1 MTFRPRTIQL
11 FFLLV
16 CVCAAVCSQAQPRA
30 DSRSFGHLW
39 TMYDGIRQGHVR
51 DQRQM
56 LDTIAWKAVAERNAY
71 QLFVVNHKRL
81 MLGRQQQDLTVQEA
95 ALWLDSLRRDNV
107 AARWGDPDSAIY
119 QSLYHYLT
127 GLLLATAYPYE
138 TQTTTIHSAT
148 FWNMEEWS
156 KENFNEEAKKQYASC
171 FAGLPKGIPLNTSRW
186 DFLLVTIPETR
197 PLRPTLNDVL
207 YQSCISLFGE
217 DDPEFA
223 GALVDEAMAAHTER
237 NILVDYE
244 IQRLHFI
251 FPHVQENVDS
261 SASWRK
267 LDSLEQKYGADVAFD
282 YERGLQLAVAYQLM
296 EQETD
301 YRARAIEYFDKVLR
315 QCGTDESGNPLL
327 AHYEKNAAYYLDM
340 LTRPRLALGDAHID
354 LPLGHKLRIPIQY
367 SNLETLYVSVY
378 PVPDDIV
385 PYRSY
390 EKKVV
395 KREIASFSN
404 WFEWNKWLDKKICTQ
419 RFDLDAA
426 GHFATTE
433 LWMDSLPVGNY
444 RFFFHT
450 KPELDEEGVLME
462 ADFRVTRLKL
472 STWSVM
478 NKRGYISVNDR
489 RTGEPLP
496 GKWGWG
502 GSMFL
507 FPRLSNRFG
516 EIRYARS
523 LGYRE
528 PCSVYD
534 KKVSYS
540 TLDWER
546 IDMFSFFHHHGYSS
560 RAQLFT
566 DRTLYRPGQ
575 SVYFK
580 YILSKKGRA
589 LKNVPVMAILFGNK
603 SATPDTLR
611 LTTSQY
617 GSVSGEFQLPKV
629 VGEYRL
635 EVFPVSNKKKK
646 NQRRYFS
653 YAYAGEIETI
663 EVAEYKLLT
672 FKVRLESDSQQVAA
686 GDTFTICGKV
696 TALNGVPIGNAAVV
710 LDVRTNFTA
719 KQERLDVVTEQ
730 DGRFAYRY
738 PVTRNTYRLDVEAIV
753 TDINGETHSDK
764 SMVMISQDL
773 LTIHLSDDKDVDLAL
788 DDTARWRVTAVNYC
802 DIVQN
807 VPLRITVV
815 RLDAPKEYRIPAFD
829 KIPAYWRPLYSEEE
843 YAREFPHLTFD
854 PHANDAAYWPAMDTC
869 FRVVKTS
876 SPDSLLEIVVKDWN
890 VGNYKML
897 VETTDKAGN
906 AVSKTLFFT
915 INNSARTDFHAF
927 QPIRAEF
934 VSIPQKK
941 GQPLKIS
948 VGSSLEKAMMLCDVY
963 QGKRRLKT
971 WRIPLSREQKTV
983 KVRTHSSG
991 NRELSL
997 CARIVQD
1004 GQLHSVV
1011 RDTFVE
1017 MDNSTQRKLLRRYN
1031 KLVMNAELTHY
1042 RNVSEPGSNEH
1053 WEMTLNDAKGKTM
1066 RQAELLA
1073 WMIDGSLHELGMRK
1087 TDYGPYYYPRRVRI
1101 PDYLIVKGAQIE
1113 CRDISNAY
1121 TYYYSYENPHA
1132 PKSKLF
1138 YESVIRPMQDFYY
1151 LYYSSHSVES
1161 QSVVIKYEP
1170 PMFDADNTAS
1180 ESDVARVLANMAG
1193 VTSVDGTMAAVR
1205 GNRSEGTRVI
1215 VDGVRVRD
1223 DSPRVALPQSEVEE
1237 PAVPEP
1243 SLAPEVKVRSYFV
1256 ETAFF
1261 YPSLHPDDSGRVH
1274 IRFTLP
1280 DQYTGWEFY
1289 AFGHSKDMRT
1299 SRMRALLQ
1307 SRRTLMLQSNAP
1319 RFFREGDTLTLRAK
1333 ITNCGEESQEGNVML
1348 EFFNAEDNRPL
1359 EMILGE
1365 ESMVPHLSAKGSAT
1379 FHVAAG
1385 TSEVVQFRIRVPEG
1399 VPAVTYRMMARTG
1412 SYGDGEENI
1421 LPVLP
1426 NKMLVTEACTFTV
1439 PAGQDAAFTFQH
1451 YRTHTTPTMQPLNY
1465 TLEVTTNPAWLAI
1478 RALPYLMRYPYEC
1491 NEQIFSKIFAAATV
1505 QHMLAQTPALRE
1517 VFDSWLNDTV
1527 NEALASPL
1535 LKNVSLQSMLL
1546 EETPWLHDAQ
1556 SESHQRQETA
1566 KLFADEN
1573 LQRQLEKNINKLLHN
1588 QLLNGGWD
1596 WYGKNYY
1603 SRYITNYIV
1612 SGFYKLQ
1619 RLGVEIPQA
1628 DKMLGKAIRRSDDK
1642 QEDRYQSYLKRKEKE
1657 PDAQFFFSEEDVH
1670 YLYARSFAPY
1680 DAAWLSRPF
1689 VKNLM
1694 ALMTKD
1700 LRETSFTRQAEV
1712 ALILYRTGRQAEAKE
1727 IMEYIRQQAVVD
1739 REKGM
1744 YWRKEFSGS
1753 FYRWYEA
1760 PIERQ
1765 ALLIEAFTEIAP
1777 RADELTAMKHWL
1789 LCQKKGNSWPSTK
1802 ATSEAVY
1809 ALLLNAPADL
1819 LRPSATVVTV
1829 GGETLKPAEDA
1840 RAEAG
1845 TGYLQRVWSP
1855 KDMTPALA
1863 DIRVRTDSVHPAFGA
1878 CYWQYLE
1885 VPDQVEAAGS
1895 GLTVRRTLYHQPAA
1909 GDGRTAEPVTGDNP
1923 IHLGERITV
1932 RVVVTSDR
1940 DLEYVQ
1946 VKDPRASAFEPVNI
1960 HERSGR
1966 QDGVWWVESPRDAST
1981 NFFFSR
1987 FPQGTVVLEYDVF
2000 ATQTG
2005 DFSVG
2010 ATIVECMYAPEYRAQ
2025 SAGTRIQVG
2034 SK

>member
-1 MTFRPRTIQL
+1 MVSL
-11 FFLLV
+11 
-16 CVCAAVCSQAQPRA
+16 AQPRA

-39 TMYDGIRQGHVR
+39 TLYDGIRQNYVR

-56 LDTIAWKAVAERNAY
+56 LDTIQWKAEAEHDAY
-71 QLFVVNHKRL
+71 QLFIVNHKRL
-81 MLGRQQQDLTVQEA
+81 LLGRQQQDLSLQDAV
-95 ALWLDSLRRDNV
+95 LWLDSLRRDNV

-119 QSLYHYLT
+119 HSLYHYLT

-282 YERGLQLAVAYQLM
+282 YERGLQLAVAYQLTSR
-296 EQETD
+296 ETD
-301 YRARAIEYFDKVLR
+301 YMERAVGYFDKVIR
-315 QCGTDESGNPLL
+315 QSETDESGNPLL
-327 AHYEKNAAYYLDM
+327 HLYGQNAAYYLDK
-340 LTRPRLALGDAHID
+340 LTRPRLALVNAPLD

-367 SNLETLYVSVY
+367 SNLETIYVSVY
-378 PVPDDIV
+378 PFSDIV
-385 PYRSY
+385 SY
-390 EKKVV
+390 KTYFREVEG
-395 KREIASFSN
+395 REIESFQTYFK
-404 WFEWNKWLDKKICTQ
+404 WDEFFEKKICTQ
-419 RFDLDAA
+419 RFDLAAA
-426 GHFATTE
+426 GRFATTE

-450 KPELDEEGVLME
+450 KPELDEAGVLME

-478 NKRGYISVNDR
+478 RKKGVIAVNDC

-496 GKWGWG
+496 GKWGRG
-502 GSMFL
+502 ANMVL
-507 FPRLSNRFG
+507 FPHLSNRFG
-516 EIRYARS
+516 EIRYARG
-523 LGYRE
+523 LVYRD

-534 KKVSYS
+534 NKVAYS
-540 TLDWER
+540 TTDWEP
-546 IDMFSFFHHHGYSS
+546 IDPFSLFHHHGYSL
-560 RAQLFT
+560 RAHLFT

-575 SVYFK
+575 IVRFK

-589 LKNVPVMAILFGNK
+589 LKDVSVMALLFGEK
-603 SATPDTLR
+603 STAPDTLR
-611 LTTSQY
+611 LTTSRY

-629 VGEYRL
+629 VGKYRL
-635 EVFPVSNKKKK
+635 VVAPVSNKNKKK
-646 NQRRYFS
+646 QRRYFS
-653 YAYAGEIETI
+653 FAERKQI
-663 EVAEYKLLT
+663 EVAEYKLPT

-686 GDTFTICGKV
+686 GDTFTIRGKV
-696 TALNGVPIGNAAVV
+696 TALNGVPVRNAAVV
-710 LDVRTNFTA
+710 LNVKTNFTA

-829 KIPAYWRPLYSEEE
+829 KTPAYWRPLHSEEE
-843 YAREFPHLTFD
+843 YAREFPHLTFNL
-854 PHANDAAYWPAMDTC
+854 HANDAAYWPALDTC
-869 FRVVKTS
+869 FRGVTTS
-876 SPDSLLEIVVKDWN
+876 SSDSLLKIVVKNWN

-897 VETTDKAGN
+897 VDATDKVGN
-906 AVSKTLFFT
+906 AVSKTTFFT
-915 INNSARTDFHAF
+915 VNNSSRTDFRTF

-934 VSIPQKK
+934 ISVPPKK
-941 GQPLKIS
+941 GKPLQIS
-948 VGSSLEKAMMLCDVY
+948 VGSSLDKAVMVCDVY

-971 WRIPLSREQKTV
+971 WSIPLNREQKTV
-983 KVRTHSSG
+983 KVRTHSNG
-991 NRELSL
+991 NRGLSL
-997 CARIVQD
+997 CARIVQN

-1017 MDNSTQRKLLRRYN
+1017 MDNSTHRKLLRRYH
-1031 KLVMNAELTHY
+1031 KLMMNAELTHY
-1042 RNVSEPGSNEH
+1042 RDVSEPGSDEH
-1053 WEMTLNDAKGKTM
+1053 WEITLADGKGKTM

-1073 WMIDGSLHELGMRK
+1073 WMIDGSLHELGMWK
-1087 TDYGPYYYPRRVRI
+1087 TDYGAYYYPKRVRI
-1101 PDYLIVKGAQIE
+1101 PDYLNVNGSQIK
-1113 CRDISNAY
+1113 CRDISNSY
-1121 TYYYSYENPHA
+1121 TNYYCNKENKT
-1132 PKSKLF
+1132 PKSRLY

-1151 LYYSSHSVES
+1151 SSRSADVQE
-1161 QSVVIKYEP
+1161 VVVKYEP
-1170 PMFDADNTAS
+1170 PVFDTDNTVS
-1180 ESDVARVLANMAG
+1180 ESNVARSLANMAG
-1193 VTSVDGTMAAVR
+1193 VSSVDGQMASVR

-1215 VDGVRVRD
+1215 VDGVRVRN
-1223 DSPRVALPQSEVEE
+1223 DSPGLAFPQPAVAE

-1243 SLAPEVKVRSYFV
+1243 SLAPEVKVRSHFV

-1261 YPSLHPDDSGRVH
+1261 EPSLHPDDSGRVH

-1399 VPAVTYRMMARTG
+1399 VSAVTYRMMARTG

-1556 SESHQRQETA
+1556 SESRQRQETA

-1628 DKMLGKAIRRSDDK
+1628 DKMLGKAIRRSDDE

-1657 PDAQFFFSEEDVH
+1657 PDAQFFFSEEDLY

-1700 LRETSFTRQAEV
+1700 LRKTSFTRQAEV
-1712 ALILYRTGRQAEAKE
+1712 ALILYRTGREAEAKE
-1727 IMEYIRQQAVVD
+1727 IMEYIRQQAVTD

-1753 FYRWYEA
+1753 FYCWYEA

-1789 LCQKKGNSWPSTK
+1789 LCQKRGNNWPSTK

-1809 ALLLNAPADL
+1809 ALLLDAPANL
-1819 LRPSATVVTV
+1819 LRPSTTVVTV

-1845 TGYLQRVWSP
+1845 TGYLQQVWQP
-1855 KDMTPALA
+1855 QEMTPELA
-1863 DIRVRTDSVHPAFGA
+1863 EIHVRADSVHPVFGA

-1932 RVVVTSDR
+1932 RVVVSSDR

-2005 DFSVG
+2005 DFSLG
-2010 ATIVECMYAPEYRAQ
+2010 ATTVECMYAPEYRAQ

>member
-1 MTFRPRTIQL
+1 MAFHTRTIRLL
-11 FFLLV
+11 FL
-16 CVCAAVCSQAQPRA
+16 CVCLCVTMVSLAQPRV

-51 DQRQM
+51 EQRQM

-81 MLGRQQQDLTVQEA
+81 MLGRRQQDLTVQEA

-119 QSLYHYLT
+119 HSLYHYLT

-138 TQTTTIHSAT
+138 TQTTTIHPAS

-301 YRARAIEYFDKVLR
+301 YRTRAIEYFDKVLR

-327 AHYEKNAAYYLDM
+327 AHYERNAAYYLDV

-378 PVPDDIV
+378 PVSDDII

-419 RFDLDAA
+419 RFDLDAT

-496 GKWGWG
+496 GKWGCG

-528 PCSVYD
+528 LCSVYD

-546 IDMFSFFHHHGYSS
+546 VDMFSFFHHHGYSS

-575 SVYFK
+575 TVYFK

-589 LKNVPVMAILFGNK
+589 LKNVPVMAILFGDK
-603 SATPDTLR
+603 STTPDTLR

-629 VGEYRL
+629 VGKYRL

-653 YAYAGEIETI
+653 YAYAGGIKTI
-663 EVAEYKLLT
+663 EVAEYKLPT

-710 LDVRTNFTA
+710 LDVRTNLIG
-719 KQERLDVVTEQ
+719 KQERFEVVTER

-738 PVTRNTYRLDVEAIV
+738 PVARSTYHLVVEATV
-753 TDINGETHSDK
+753 TDLNGETHSDN

-829 KIPAYWRPLYSEEE
+829 KTPAYWRPLHSEEE
-843 YAREFPHLTFD
+843 YAREFPHLTFNL
-854 PHANDAAYWPAMDTC
+854 HANDAAYWPALDTC
-869 FRVVKTS
+869 FRGVTTS
-876 SPDSLLEIVVKDWN
+876 SSDSLLKIVVKNWN

-897 VETTDKAGN
+897 VDATDKAGN

-915 INNSARTDFHAF
+915 INNSARTDFQAF

-1053 WEMTLNDAKGKTM
+1053 WEMTLTDAKGKTM

-1087 TDYGPYYYPRRVRI
+1087 TDYGPYFYPRRVRI

-1151 LYYSSHSVES
+1151 LYNSFHSVES

-1170 PMFDADNTAS
+1170 PMFDSDNTAS
-1180 ESDVARVLANMAG
+1180 ESSVARVLANMAG
-1193 VTSVDGTMAAVR
+1193 VSSVDGTMAPVR

-1243 SLAPEVKVRSYFV
+1243 SLAPEVKVRSHFV

-1261 YPSLHPDDSGRVH
+1261 YPSLHPNDSGRVH

-1280 DQYTGWEFY
+1280 DQYTGWEFC

-1307 SRRTLMLQSNAP
+1307 SRRTLMLQTNAP
-1319 RFFREGDTLTLRAK
+1319 RFLRESDTLTLRAK
-1333 ITNCGEESQEGNVML
+1333 ITNYGEENRQGNVTL
-1348 EFFNAEDNRPL
+1348 EFFNAEDNHPV
-1359 EMILGE
+1359 EMIFDAGD
-1365 ESMVPHLSAKGSAT
+1365 VSAKGTVT

-1385 TSEVVQFRIRVPEG
+1385 TSGVVQFRIRVPEG
-1399 VPAVTYRMMARTG
+1399 VPAVSYRMVARAG
-1412 SYGDGEENI
+1412 NYGDGEENI

-1426 NKMLVTEACTFTV
+1426 NKMLVTEARSFTV
-1439 PAGQDAAFTFQH
+1439 PADQDAAFTFQR
-1451 YRTHTTPTMQPLNY
+1451 YRTHITPTMQPLSY
-1465 TLEVTTNPAWLAI
+1465 TFEVTTNPAWLAI

-1505 QHMLAQTPALRE
+1505 QHMMVQTPTLRD

-1535 LKNVSLQSMLL
+1535 LKNVSLQSILL

-1588 QLLNGGWD
+1588 QLVNGGWD
-1596 WYGKNYY
+1596 WYGKSYY
-1603 SRYITNYIV
+1603 SRYITNHIV
-1612 SGFYKLQ
+1612 SGFYKLR

-1628 DKMLGKAIRRSDDK
+1628 DKMLGKAIHRSDVE
-1642 QEDRYQSYLKRKEKE
+1642 QEDRYQAYLKRKEK
-1657 PDAQFFFSEEDVH
+1657 DSKAQFFFSEEDVH

-1700 LRETSFTRQAEV
+1700 LRKTSFTRQAEV

-1727 IMEYIRQQAVVD
+1727 IMEYIRQQAVMD

-1777 RADELTAMKHWL
+1777 RADEQTAMKHWL

-1829 GGETLKPAEDA
+1829 GSETLKPAEDNC
-1840 RAEAG
+1840 AEAG
-1845 TGYLQRVWSP
+1845 TGYLQRVWRP
-1855 KDMTPALA
+1855 KEMTPALA

-1909 GDGRTAEPVTGDNP
+1909 GDGRTAELVTGDNP
-1923 IHLGERITV
+1923 VHFGERITV

-2005 DFSVG
+2005 DFSLG

>member
-39 TMYDGIRQGHVR
+39 TLYDGIRQNFVR
-51 DQRQM
+51 DQRAM
-56 LDTIAWKAVAERNAY
+56 LDTIQWKAEAEHDAY
-71 QLFVVNHKRL
+71 QLFIVNHKRL
-81 MLGRQQQDLTVQEA
+81 LLGRQQQDLSLQDAV
-95 ALWLDSLRRDNV
+95 LWLDSLRRDNV

-119 QSLYHYLT
+119 HSLYHYLT
-127 GLLLATAYPYE
+127 GLLLATNRPSNP
-138 TQTTTIHSAT
+138 QTMTIRPAT
-148 FWNMEEWS
+148 FQNMEDWS
-156 KENFNEEAKKQYASC
+156 GENFNEEAKKQYASC
-171 FAGLPKGIPLNTSRW
+171 FACLPKAIPLHTHRW

-301 YRARAIEYFDKVLR
+301 YMARAIEYFDKVLR

-450 KPELDEEGVLME
+450 KPELDEAGVLME

-653 YAYAGEIETI
+653 FAERKQI
-663 EVAEYKLLT
+663 EVAEYKLPT

-686 GDTFTICGKV
+686 GDTFTIRGKV
-696 TALNGVPIGNAAVV
+696 TALNGVPVRNAAVV
-710 LDVRTNFTA
+710 LNVKTNFTA

-829 KIPAYWRPLYSEEE
+829 KTPAYWRPLHSEEE
-843 YAREFPHLTFD
+843 YAREFPHLTFNL
-854 PHANDAAYWPAMDTC
+854 HANDAAYWPAMDTC

-876 SPDSLLEIVVKDWN
+876 SLDSLLEIVVKDWN

-915 INNSARTDFHAF
+915 INNSARTDFQAF

-1053 WEMTLNDAKGKTM
+1053 WEMTLTDAKGKTM

-1087 TDYGPYYYPRRVRI
+1087 TDYGAYYYPKRVRI
-1101 PDYLIVKGAQIE
+1101 PDYLNVKGSQIK
-1113 CRDISNAY
+1113 CRDISNSY
-1121 TYYYSYENPHA
+1121 TNYYCHKENKT
-1132 PKSKLF
+1132 PKSRLY

-1193 VTSVDGTMAAVR
+1193 VSSVDGQMASVR

-1215 VDGVRVRD
+1215 VDGVRVRN
-1223 DSPRVALPQSEVEE
+1223 DSPGLAFPQPAVAE
-1237 PAVPEP
+1237 PAAPKP
-1243 SLAPEVKVRSYFV
+1243 SLAPEVKVRSHFM

-1319 RFFREGDTLTLRAK
+1319 RFFREGDTLILRTK

-1348 EFFNAEDNRPL
+1348 EFFNAEDNHPV
-1359 EMILGE
+1359 EMIFDAGD
-1365 ESMVPHLSAKGSAT
+1365 VSAKGTVT

-1399 VPAVTYRMMARTG
+1399 VPAVSYRMMARTG

-1426 NKMLVTEACTFTV
+1426 NKMLVTEARSFTV

-1588 QLLNGGWD
+1588 QLVNGGWD
-1596 WYGKNYY
+1596 WYGKSYY
-1603 SRYITNYIV
+1603 SRYITNHIV
-1612 SGFYKLQ
+1612 SGFYKLR

-1628 DKMLGKAIRRSDDK
+1628 DKMLGKAIHRSDVE
-1642 QEDRYQSYLKRKEKE
+1642 QEDRYQAYLKRKEK
-1657 PDAQFFFSEEDVH
+1657 DSKAQFFFSEEDVH

-1680 DAAWLSRPF
+1680 DAAWLSMPF
-1689 VKNLM
+1689 VRNLM
-1694 ALMTKD
+1694 TLMTKD
-1700 LRETSFTRQAEV
+1700 LRNAPYTRQAEV
-1712 ALILYRTGRQAEAKE
+1712 ALILYRTGREADAKE
-1727 IMEYIRQQAVVD
+1727 IMEYIRQQAVTD

-1744 YWRKEFSGS
+1744 YWRKEFDGN

-1777 RADELTAMKHWL
+1777 CADELTAMKHWL
-1789 LCQKKGNSWPSTK
+1789 LCQKRGNSWPSTK

-1809 ALLLNAPADL
+1809 ALLLDAPANL
-1819 LRPSATVVTV
+1819 LRPSTTVVTV

-1840 RAEAG
+1840 HAEAG
-1845 TGYLQRVWSP
+1845 TGFQRRVWHQRE
-1855 KDMTPALA
+1855 MTPELA
-1863 DIRVRTDSVHPAFGA
+1863 DIRVRADGVHPAFGA

-1909 GDGRTAEPVTGDNP
+1909 GDGRTAGPVTDDNP
-1923 IHLGERITV
+1923 VRLGERITV

-1966 QDGVWWVESPRDAST
+1966 QNEVWWVESPRDAST

-2005 DFSVG
+2005 DFSSG
-2010 ATIVECMYAPEYRAQ
+2010 ATTVECMYAPEYRAQ
-2025 SAGTRIQVG
+2025 FAGTRIRVVG
-2034 SK
+2034 K